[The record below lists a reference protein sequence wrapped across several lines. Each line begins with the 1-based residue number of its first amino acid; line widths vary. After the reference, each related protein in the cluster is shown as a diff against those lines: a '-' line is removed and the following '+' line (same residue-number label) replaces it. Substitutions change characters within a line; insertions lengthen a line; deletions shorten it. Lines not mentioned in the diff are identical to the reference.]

1 MRIRSTVTI
10 LGHIVFTAQISAQG
24 LLIDTS
30 FGDAGISRMNQPT
43 SCNALYP
50 YHVSTTENG
59 DLLSLDWR
67 PGQPGNPAV
76 VLFRTNSDGI
86 LDGTFGGIGY
96 FTTDIPELSL
106 RPVSADEL
114 PDGRILMVLTGSVS
128 NTQGK
133 IVIMRLTAEGVLD
146 PSFGTAGKVVH
157 TLDSPPLGYTSAL
170 QPDGKLVMTGTT
182 YTGIHTFRFL
192 PDGSPDLSFGTN
204 GDVTAQ
210 PSPEVSIYP
219 RHVALDGSGN
229 IFIGGGKITNWGPS
243 GWAICGLDPNG
254 HVLNS
259 FGTNGFVVF
268 DHIPD
273 VDGAMST
280 NYESIE
286 RLYADGAGNI
296 YAAGAVAIQPVK
308 ERMAL
313 AKFNATGALDPGFGT
328 GGILYATPNA
338 NDRAWVDDLVA
349 DPSGTLV
356 ISGHNQSSVEQPH
369 LLLLRMDMAGTILGS
384 PENGGVLLYNDPAG
398 NVTALSKVTLDN
410 TGRIILASGYVNQ
423 PIGKAALTA
432 FSVESTTDITQATI
446 GTTEDLRVFPNPAS
460 SEITVTYDLH
470 RVGMITLELVDA
482 TGRSVERLAERNAAS
497 AGRYV
502 EHLAIPSKLASGHY
516 RLVLNSNASL
526 SSVNLE
532 LVH

>member
-1 MRIRSTVTI
+1 MRIRSTATLI
-10 LGHIVFTAQISAQG
+10 GHIAFVAPISAQG
-24 LLIDTS
+24 LLIDAS
-30 FGDAGISRMNQPT
+30 FGDAGISRMNQPA
-43 SCNALYP
+43 SCNALHP
-50 YHVSTTENG
+50 YHVSTTNNG
-59 DLLSLDWR
+59 DLLSLEWR
-67 PGQPGNPAV
+67 PGEPGNPAV

-106 RPVSADEL
+106 RPVSANEL
-114 PDGRILMVLTGSVS
+114 PDGRILLVATGSLS

-133 IVIMRLTAEGVLD
+133 IVLMLLTAEGVLD

-170 QPDGKLVMTGTT
+170 QPDGKLVMTGKT

-192 PDGSPDLSFGTN
+192 PDGSLDLSFGTN

-210 PSPEVSIYP
+210 PSSEVSIYP
-219 RHVALDGSGN
+219 RHVALDGAGN
-229 IFIGGGKITNWGPS
+229 IFIGGGKITDWGPS
-243 GWAICGLDPNG
+243 GWVICGLDPTG

-273 VDGAMST
+273 VAGAMST

-286 RLYADGAGNI
+286 RLYVDGTGSI

-328 GGILYATPNA
+328 GGVLYATPNA

-349 DPSGTLV
+349 DPSGTLI
-356 ISGHNQSSVEQPH
+356 ISGHDQSTVQQPR
-369 LLLLRMDMAGTILGS
+369 LLLLRTDMAGTILGS
-384 PENGGVLLYNDPAG
+384 EENGGVLLYNDPAG
-398 NVTALSKVTLDN
+398 NVTALSRVTMDHS
-410 TGRIILASGYVNQ
+410 GRIILASGYVNQ

-432 FSVESTTDITQATI
+432 FSTESTTAIAQASFVGSEDIKI
-446 GTTEDLRVFPNPAS
+446 FPNPTS
-460 SEITVTYDLH
+460 SEITVTYDLLH
-470 RVGMITLELVDA
+470 GGTVTLDLLDSN
-482 TGRSVERLAERNAAS
+482 GRSIERLSTRSAAS

-502 EHLAIPSKLASGHY
+502 EYLAISRSLASGHY
-516 RLVLNSNASL
+516 RLALTTNGGR
-526 SSVNLE
+526 SSVNIE
-532 LVH
+532 LIH